1 MEPFMLYTVL
11 IGILASEHREAATRK
26 SESGTRTFFF
36 KLLLH
41 PKLGKEKKKRKT
53 RKDKRKKLE
62 VLKNTSVLKKSKSFK
77 EMSTL
82 PSILKAGKYS

>member
-1 MEPFMLYTVL
+1 MLYTVL

-41 PKLGKEKKKRKT
+41 PKLGKEKKK
-53 RKDKRKKLE
+53 
-62 VLKNTSVLKKSKSFK
+62 K
-77 EMSTL
+77 EK
-82 PSILKAGKYS
+82 PVKIRGRN